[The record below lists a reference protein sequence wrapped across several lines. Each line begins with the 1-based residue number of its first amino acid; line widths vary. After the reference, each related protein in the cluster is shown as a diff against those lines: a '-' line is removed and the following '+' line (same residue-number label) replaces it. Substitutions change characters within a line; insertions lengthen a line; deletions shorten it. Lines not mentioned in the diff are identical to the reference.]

1 MKKFFVFI
9 LIFLTA
15 TICVFALER
24 PRWVGQPIYVYIPQ
38 YGNMSVLMRQA
49 FMAWQNQ
56 SKSLVR
62 FKFVDKPSNANI
74 EVEFVDFV
82 SNCNSADAV
91 GCTELSTRNGQYYKA
106 YVTIGTKEYQRS
118 YEGGRYSRKIVTRTK
133 NHIYGVM
140 LHEVGHAIGLEH
152 SSSQN
157 SIMYPYDLDSMQYL
171 TKKDM
176 QLLYNKYH

>member
-1 MKKFFVFI
+1 MKKFFILI

-15 TICVFALER
+15 TICVFAFER

-62 FKFVDKPSNANI
+62 FKFVDKPNNANI

-91 GCTELSTRNGQYYKA
+91 GCTEMATRNGDYYKA

-118 YEGGRYSRKIVTRTK
+118 YEGGRYSRKIVTHTK

-152 SSSQN
+152 PSSQN

-171 TKKDM
+171 TQKDM